1 MGERTSGGGDAHRRH
16 AHPARSAPDTD
27 GHPQVEALLTRALRH
42 TDVAPERE
50 RQAVAAFR
58 AAREAGAHRART
70 RRRDDWRPRAQRHT
84 VRSLRATL
92 SVVLASLT
100 LGGVA
105 VAAIGSAGSS
115 QGSADDGARRTPSAS
130 APDGRRA
137 GLAPT
142 VTSGTSAGQDRPPSA
157 QDTEAQCRA
166 YDQVEGRGKALDATA
181 WQRLLAAA
189 GGEENVTAYCAA
201 HTASATPAPEN
212 SGEGE
217 GGGGQDKSGEAADPA
232 AGATGDAGNGNA
244 GNTEGGGD
252 TGAAGDTATAG
263 NTGNNGRPEPAKT
276 SDAKGGE
283 Q

>member
-27 GHPQVEALLTRALRH
+27 GHPQVEALLARALRH
-42 TDVAPERE
+42 TDGAPERE

-70 RRRDDWRPRAQRHT
+70 RRRDDWRPRTQRHT

-92 SVVLASLT
+92 SVLLASLT

-115 QGSADDGARRTPSAS
+115 QDSADDGARRTPSAS
-130 APDGRRA
+130 TPDGRRA
-137 GLAPT
+137 APAPT
-142 VTSGTSAGQDRPPSA
+142 LTSGTSADQDRPPSA

-166 YDQVEGRGKALDATA
+166 YDQVAGRGKALDATA
-181 WQRLLAAA
+181 WQRLVAAA
-189 GGEENVTAYCAA
+189 GGEEHVTAYCAA
-201 HTASATPAPEN
+201 RTASATPAPEN
-212 SGEGE
+212 SGGGE
-217 GGGGQDKSGEAADPA
+217 GGQDKGSGGADPA
-232 AGATGDAGNGNA
+232 PGTTGDPGNA
-244 GNTEGGGD
+244 GTTEGAANTGTAGD
-252 TGAAGDTATAG
+252 TGTAG
-263 NTGNNGRPEPAKT
+263 NTGNNGRPEPEKT
-276 SDAKGGE
+276 PDAKGGE

>member
-16 AHPARSAPDTD
+16 AHPARCAPDTD

-42 TDVAPERE
+42 PDVAPERE

-92 SVVLASLT
+92 SVVLASLA

-105 VAAIGSAGSS
+105 VAAIGSSGSS
-115 QGSADDGARRTPSAS
+115 QGSADDGAPRTPSAS
-130 APDGRRA
+130 APDDRRA
-137 GLAPT
+137 GPAPT

-166 YDQVEGRGKALDATA
+166 YDQVAGRGKALDATA

-212 SGEGE
+212 SRG
-217 GGGGQDKSGEAADPA
+217 GGGGQDKSGEGADPA
-232 AGATGDAGNGNA
+232 AGTTGDAGNGNA

-263 NTGNNGRPEPAKT
+263 STGNNGRPEPEKT
-276 SDAKGGE
+276 PDAKGGE

>member
-16 AHPARSAPDTD
+16 AHPVRSAPDTD

-70 RRRDDWRPRAQRHT
+70 RRRDDWRPRTQRHT

-92 SVVLASLT
+92 SVILASLT

-115 QGSADDGARRTPSAS
+115 QGSADDGARPTPSAS

-137 GLAPT
+137 GPAPT

-166 YDQVEGRGKALDATA
+166 YDQVAGRGKALDATA

-201 HTASATPAPEN
+201 HTASAAPAPEN
-212 SGEGE
+212 SGGGE
-217 GGGGQDKSGEAADPA
+217 GGQDKSGEAADPA
-232 AGATGDAGNGNA
+232 PGTTGDPGNA
-244 GNTEGGGD
+244 GTTEGAANTGTAGD
-252 TGAAGDTATAG
+252 TGTAG
-263 NTGNNGRPEPAKT
+263 NTGNNGRPEPEKT
-276 SDAKGGE
+276 PDAKGGE